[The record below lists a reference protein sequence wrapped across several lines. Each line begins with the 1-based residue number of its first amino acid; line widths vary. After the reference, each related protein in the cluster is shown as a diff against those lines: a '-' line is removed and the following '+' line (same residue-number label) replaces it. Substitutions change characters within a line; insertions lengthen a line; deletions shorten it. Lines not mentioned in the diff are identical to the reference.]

1 MSRPIARRRW
11 LWSALAVACL
21 GLGYAVTMPR
31 SAVHAADPPKA
42 GDAKGGTD
50 AKSDVKSDATFEV
63 YKDHAGEYRWR
74 LRTANKQVIATSG
87 EGYKEKRDC
96 LAGVESVKRHAAG
109 AKVEEQPAQ

>member
-1 MSRPIARRRW
+1 MSQYVARPRW
-11 LWSALAVACL
+11 MWIALATAVL
-21 GLGYAVTMPR
+21 GLGYAASMPR
-31 SAVHAADPPKA
+31 SAVRAADPPKA
-42 GDAKGGTD
+42 GEAKPE
-50 AKSDVKSDATFEV
+50 AKPDATFEV

-96 LAGVESVKRHAAG
+96 LAGVESVKRQAAG

>member
-1 MSRPIARRRW
+1 MSRQSARLGW
-11 LWSALAVACL
+11 PWIALAVAAL
-21 GLGYAVTMPR
+21 GLGYAASLPWSPVR
-31 SAVHAADPPKA
+31 AADPPKA
-42 GDAKGGTD
+42 GDARDSHDTKT
-50 AKSDVKSDATFEV
+50 DATFEV